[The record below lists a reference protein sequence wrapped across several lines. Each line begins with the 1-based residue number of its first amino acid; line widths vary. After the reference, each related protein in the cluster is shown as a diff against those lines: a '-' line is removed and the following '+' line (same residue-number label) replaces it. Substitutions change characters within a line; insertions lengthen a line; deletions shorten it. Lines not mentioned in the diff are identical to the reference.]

1 MKNKRNAGF
10 TLAEVLITLGI
21 IGVVAAMTI
30 PTLIAN
36 TNGAKFRSQFKKTLS
51 TLNQAVRSNVAQY
64 DFDFSMVQNCG
75 NKDKDNPE
83 NIQSI
88 CAMLN
93 GSLVGKYATKYST
106 LKTIDNK
113 IYFQVVFDGTAPD
126 TLIEN
131 KGVEL
136 YMYQLSDGSIF
147 AFHSPFEGQS
157 GDVAC
162 SLNGRSL
169 EDAFKDTQFQKFCI
183 GYIDVNGTTKPNKE
197 VRCSDGKSHSKDINE
212 KCVVPNSPKFMGDVF
227 PVAYYD
233 MTVVPASAASRY
245 ILNSAK

>member
-93 GSLVGKYATKYST
+93 GSLTGKYATKYST

-113 IYFQVVFDGTAPD
+113 IYFQVVFDGTTPD

-169 EDAFKDTQFQKFCI
+169 EEALKDTQFQKFCI

-212 KCVVPNSPKFMGDVF
+212 KCVVPNNPKFMGDVF

>member
-1 MKNKRNAGF
+1 
-10 TLAEVLITLGI
+10 
-21 IGVVAAMTI
+21 
-30 PTLIAN
+30 
-36 TNGAKFRSQFKKTLS
+36 
-51 TLNQAVRSNVAQY
+51 
-64 DFDFSMVQNCG
+64 
-75 NKDKDNPE
+75 
-83 NIQSI
+83 
-88 CAMLN
+88 MLN
-93 GSLVGKYATKYST
+93 GSLTGKQVYKYAT
-106 LKTIDNK
+106 LKTTDNK
-113 IYFQVVFDGTAPD
+113 NYYKVVFDGTAPY
-126 TLIEN
+126 TLIGN

-147 AFHSPFEGQS
+147 AFHSPLEGQS

-169 EDAFKDTQFQKFCI
+169 EDALKDTQFQKFCI

-212 KCVVPNSPKFMGDVF
+212 KCVVPNNPKFMEDVF

-233 MTVVPASAASRY
+233 MTIVPASAASRY

>member
-1 MKNKRNAGF
+1 MVEGKKGF

-75 NKDKDNPE
+75 NKDSDNPE
-83 NIQSI
+83 NIPSI

-93 GSLVGKYATKYST
+93 GSLTGKQAYKYNT
-106 LKTIDNK
+106 LKTTDQK
-113 IYFQVVFDGTAPD
+113 DYYQVVFDGTTPD

-131 KGVEL
+131 KGVEM

-147 AFHSPFEGQS
+147 AFHSPFEGDS

-162 SLNGRSL
+162 TLDGRTI
-169 EDAFKDTQFQKFCI
+169 EDLLKNEQFLKFCI
-183 GYIDVNGTTKPNKE
+183 GYIDVNGTTRPNKE

-212 KCVVPNSPKFMGDVF
+212 KCVVPNNPKFMGDVF

-233 MTVVPASAASRY
+233 MTIVPASAASRY
-245 ILNSAK
+245 VLNSAK

>member
-1 MKNKRNAGF
+1 MIKGKKGF

-75 NKDKDNPE
+75 NKDTDNPE
-83 NIQSI
+83 NIPSI

-93 GSLVGKYATKYST
+93 GSLTGKQAYKYDT
-106 LKTIDNK
+106 LKTIDK
-113 IYFQVVFDGTAPD
+113 KDYFQVVFDGTAPD
-126 TLIEN
+126 TLIGN

-147 AFHSPFEGQS
+147 AFHSPMEGQS

-162 SLNGRSL
+162 TLDGKNIEEALKS
-169 EDAFKDTQFQKFCI
+169 EQFQKFCV
-183 GYIDVNGTTKPNKE
+183 GFIDVNGTTKPNKE
-197 VRCSDGKSHSKDINE
+197 VKCSDGKSHSKDINE
-212 KCVVPNSPKFMGDVF
+212 NCVVPNNPKFMGDVF

-233 MTVVPASAASRY
+233 MTIVPASAASRY

>member
-1 MKNKRNAGF
+1 MIKGKNGF

-21 IGVVAAMTI
+21 IGIVAAMTI

-51 TLNQAVRSNVAQY
+51 TLNQAVRSNVARY

-75 NKDKDNPE
+75 NKDTDNPE
-83 NIQSI
+83 NIPTI

-93 GSLVGKYATKYST
+93 GSLAGKQAYKYDT
-106 LKTIDNK
+106 LKTIDK
-113 IYFQVVFDGTAPD
+113 KDYFQVVFDGTAPD
-126 TLIEN
+126 TLIGN

-147 AFHSPFEGQS
+147 AFHSPPVGQS
-157 GDVAC
+157 DDVAC
-162 SLNGRSL
+162 TLDGKSIEELLKN
-169 EDAFKDTQFQKFCI
+169 EQFQKFCV
-183 GYIDVNGTTKPNKE
+183 GFIDVNGTTKPNKE
-197 VRCSDGKSHSKDINE
+197 VKCSDGKSHSQDINE
-212 KCVVPNSPKFMGDVF
+212 KCVVPNNPKFMGDVF

-233 MTVVPASAASRY
+233 MTIVPASAASKY
-245 ILNSAK
+245 ILNSSK

>member
-1 MKNKRNAGF
+1 MLKSKKGF
-10 TLAEVLITLGI
+10 TLSEVLITLGI

-51 TLNQAVRSNVAQY
+51 SLNQAVRSNVAQY
-64 DFDFSMVQNCG
+64 NFDFSMVQNCG
-75 NKDKDNPE
+75 NKDTDNPE
-83 NIQSI
+83 NIPSI

-93 GSLVGKYATKYST
+93 GSLTGKQAYKYDT
-106 LKTIDNK
+106 LKTTDNK
-113 IYFQVVFDGTAPD
+113 TYFQVVFDGTAPD
-126 TLIEN
+126 TLIGN

-136 YMYQLSDGSIF
+136 YMYQLADGSIF

-169 EDAFKDTQFQKFCI
+169 EDALKDTQFQKFCI
-183 GYIDVNGTTKPNKE
+183 GFIDVNGTTRPNKE

-212 KCVVPNSPKFMGDVF
+212 KCVVPNNPKFMGDVF

-233 MTVVPASAASRY
+233 MTIVPASAASRY